1 MTNKEIVKAWIV
13 VIKNKRMPTE
23 YLINVTIDRINSLTA
38 EVLRQQAEINVKKR
52 LLDKAEAEIEE
63 LKTSNFQFIS
73 NINAYK
79 AEIEM
84 DDVEI
89 KELRIALQG
98 YLDDLT
104 KERNL
109 YKKSIEELNQAKAEN
124 ERLKT
129 NLNIELENYATE
141 YDNKIKAEAYREF
154 AERVKLEFYY
164 EFDELIPSIMSD
176 RIDNLL
182 KELVGEDDG

>member
-1 MTNKEIVKAWIV
+1 MTDNEIVKALEYCTNCV
-13 VIKNKRMPTE
+13 CNNDKDECPLLKMSFCKNYLMKQSLD
-23 YLINVTIDRINSLTA
+23 LIN
-38 EVLRQQAEINVKKR
+38 RQQ
-52 LLDKAEAEIEE
+52 
-63 LKTSNFQFIS
+63 
-73 NINAYK
+73 

-98 YLDDLT
+98 YLGDLT

-109 YKKSIEELNQAKAEN
+109 YKKSIEELNQAKAEI

-154 AERVKLEFYY
+154 AELLKCDWIANLYY
-164 EFDELIPSIMSD
+164 CEDLDITD
-176 RIDNLL
+176 WIDNLL
-182 KELVGEDDG
+182 KELVGDSNG